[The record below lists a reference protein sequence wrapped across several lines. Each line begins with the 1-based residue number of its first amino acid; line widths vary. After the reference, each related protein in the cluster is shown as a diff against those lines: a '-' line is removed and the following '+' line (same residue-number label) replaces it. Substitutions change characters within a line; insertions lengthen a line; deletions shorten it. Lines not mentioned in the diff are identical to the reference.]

1 MWGFEGRGP
10 PAPGLADAGVGVA
23 AGRGASMAAG
33 TGSCRPLGFVFR
45 RQVIM
50 VAPSVRFWPGWAA

>member
-23 AGRGASMAAG
+23 AGRGASMAAS
-33 TGSCRPLGFVFR
+33 TASCRPLGFVFR

-50 VAPSVRFWPGWAA
+50 VAP